1 MSTIE
6 TFKSKTFTLRFVN
19 VKADQSKSIQ
29 AKKELLPPALSISDN
44 ILTITDN
51 AANGDATEYFDI
63 YVHDESNNFVTG
75 IRLAA
80 KDDITYDG
88 TTYKAGAEMGSLDAE
103 GNFTKK

>member
-29 AKKELLPPALSISDN
+29 AKKELLPPTLSISDN

-51 AANGDATEYFDI
+51 AANGEATEYFDI

-80 KDDITYDG
+80 KDITYDE
-88 TTYKAGAEMGSLDAE
+88 TDYTAGAEMGSLDAD

>member
-1 MSTIE
+1 MSTVE

-29 AKKELLPPALSISDN
+29 AKKVLLPPTLSISDN

-51 AANGDATEYFDI
+51 SANGDATEYFDI
-63 YVHDESNNFVTG
+63 YVHDESDAYVEG

-80 KDDITYDG
+80 KEITYNG
-88 TTYKAGAEMGSLDAE
+88 TTYQAGAEICKLDAE
-103 GNFTKK
+103 GNPKN

>member
-6 TFKSKTFTLRFVN
+6 TFKNKTFTLRFVN

-29 AKKELLPPALSISDN
+29 AKKELLPPTLSISDN
-44 ILTITDN
+44 TLTIIDN

-63 YVHDESNNFVTG
+63 YVNDEDGNFVAG

-80 KDDITYDG
+80 KQITYEG
-88 TTYKAGAEMGSLDAE
+88 TTYNAGAEMGSLDE
-103 GNFTKK
+103 DGNFTKK